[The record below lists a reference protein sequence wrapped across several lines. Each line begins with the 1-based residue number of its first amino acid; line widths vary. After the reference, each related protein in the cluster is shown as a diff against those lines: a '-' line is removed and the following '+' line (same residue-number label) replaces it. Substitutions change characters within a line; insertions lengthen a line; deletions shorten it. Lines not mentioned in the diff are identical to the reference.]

1 MNKFIAIFFVLFCC
15 SELSLVYGKGKDSVV
30 VITITDTNRIRKIKE
45 SRGEVYVN
53 PANKVSKVDS
63 SRFVK
68 RKQKSAEPGLN
79 KTVYKVSSALFGP
92 FADFISDYI
101 KNYHNN
107 HGERI
112 ARISSRSKGQF
123 KLIENVMKRYNLPR
137 EMKSL
142 AIIESALNCNAVS
155 PVGAVGPWQFMS
167 GTAKMLGLR
176 VDAGIDERL
185 DFYKSTQAAAKY
197 LKQLYGM
204 FNDYLLV
211 IASYNCGPAPVIRAI
226 NSGMGRSF
234 WDIKAKLPRETQ
246 NHVMAF
252 IATSIFLDRYSN
264 VLNLGNIPKGIKPPK
279 ADFSKLNNAF
289 ANNESGVEENED
301 VQKPKFTQAE
311 LDNMAVLKV
320 KGQYSIRAI
329 SNVLDEDIVRL
340 KRWNPDF
347 DNIIVNAKTSVHLR
361 IPLDK
366 LEKFIISKEEIIA
379 ASIKLR
385 S

>member
-1 MNKFIAIFFVLFCC
+1 MNKIILVFFVIFC
-15 SELSLVYGKGKDSVV
+15 LSSNLQVSGKSKDSVF
-30 VITITDTNRIRKIKE
+30 VIKITDTNRIRKIKE
-45 SRGEVYVN
+45 MKGEVYVN
-53 PANKVSKVDS
+53 PANKISNEDS

-68 RKQKSAEPGLN
+68 RKSKNTEVAAKSL
-79 KTVYKVSSALFGP
+79 YKVSSALFGP
-92 FADFISDYI
+92 FAEFISDYI

-112 ARISSRSKGQF
+112 SKISSRSKGQF
-123 KLIENVMKRYNLPR
+123 KLIDNVMKRYNLPR

-176 VDAGIDERL
+176 VDAGVDERL
-185 DFYKSTQAAAKY
+185 DFYKSTNAAAKY

-234 WDIKAKLPRETQ
+234 WDIKSKLPKETQ

-279 ADFSKLNNAF
+279 ADFSKLNGF
-289 ANNESGVEENED
+289 ANNEASVEENED
-301 VQKPKFTQAE
+301 IQKPKFTQEE
-311 LDNMAVLKV
+311 LDNMAVLRV
-320 KGQYSIRAI
+320 KGVYRLNAI
-329 SNVLDEDIVRL
+329 SNILDEDLVRL

-347 DNIIVNAKTSVHLR
+347 DANISTANKPVHLR
-361 IPLDK
+361 IPINK

-379 ASIKLR
+379 ESIKLR